1 MYIFY
6 AVATILILDLFMY
19 FHASSTLKKV
29 KKQYSDL
36 YVIGYKNSVLFLGYK
51 SDSSVSPVGL
61 VPVIRARYYDYLN
74 VPSFGSK
81 FNFDVKPVFNLFGSD
96 LYKVV
101 SK

>member
-19 FHASSTLKKV
+19 FHASYRLKKL
-29 KKQYSDL
+29 KKHYPDF
-36 YVIGYKNSVLFLGYK
+36 YVIGYKNSYLFLGYK

-61 VPVIRARYYDYLN
+61 VPMIRARFYDYLN

-81 FNFDVKPVFNLFGSD
+81 FNLDIKPVFSLIGSD
-96 LYKVV
+96 MYKVV